1 MAKNVG
7 SLAIKIFS
15 IFLFAAVA
23 GVTLFFAYGYRYD
36 IEEMVVQKTSI
47 IDITTSVRDV
57 AVFLDGKMVG
67 ESLPYQ
73 IKGVLPGFHTVA
85 LKKEGFLPWEIRVLV
100 KEDIVTIVYNAL
112 PVPSDLDDFWVEVV
126 EFREGEGLY
135 YADDYV
141 LSFVPGEKAMNI
153 VKLFPNGNV
162 VADEISLYREDFAPY
177 DLFSEEKFLIRFEDS
192 LGVRD
197 FDLFAFVSFS
207 DREFKLFALPKG
219 TERIRVEAGS
229 KYVFFL
235 NGGNLYSVPFGRLAD
250 DGYADL
256 EEFLMA
262 GEVTQFDTDY
272 RGNVF
277 YLSSGMLYRKWYNGK
292 GENLMDECPACY
304 ENMAIH
310 VKGGVVMMVLRE
322 VEGGRKLFVVNR
334 GGLKILT
341 ADLAGYPY
349 VNGRNEII
357 YADGGGRVFVY
368 DTVKKQKLFAGRDE
382 DGFEIAGWFG
392 DDGQYLVKK
401 GEELYVYDIFG
412 VEPVKI
418 MSGFNAERS
427 MVRGRTLYTV
437 KEGKLY
443 SLYFDEAYKK

>member
-1 MAKNVG
+1 MPKNVG
-7 SLAIKIFS
+7 SLAIRIFS

-36 IEEMVVQKTSI
+36 LEERVVQKTSI
-47 IDITTSVRDV
+47 IDITSRVNEVDV
-57 AVFLDGKMVG
+57 FMDGEKVG

-73 IKGVLPGFHTVA
+73 IKGVLPGFHTVT
-85 LKKEGFLPWEIRVLV
+85 LKKEGFLPWERRVPV

-112 PVPSDLDDFWVEVV
+112 PVPTSLDDYWFEAA

-141 LSFVPGEKAMNI
+141 LSFLPGEKAMNI

-162 VADEISLYREDFAPY
+162 VSDEISLYREDFAPY
-177 DLFSEEKFLIRFEDS
+177 DLFPEEKFLIRFEDS

-235 NGGNLYSVPFGRLAD
+235 NGGNLYSVPFGSLD
-250 DGYADL
+250 EDGYEDL

-262 GEVTQFDTDY
+262 EDVAQFDTDY

-277 YLSSGMLYRKWYNGK
+277 YLSSGMLYRKWYNGD
-292 GENLMDECPACY
+292 GEALMDECPDCY

-310 VKGGVVMMVLRE
+310 VQGGVVTMVLRG
-322 VEGGRKLFVVNR
+322 VEGDRKLFVVDR

-341 ADLAGYPY
+341 TDLLGFPY

-368 DTVKKQKLFAGRDE
+368 DTEKKQKLFAGRDE

-392 DDGQYLVKK
+392 DDGHYLVKK
-401 GEELYVYDIFG
+401 GDELYMYDIFG
-412 VEPVKI
+412 VDPVKI
-418 MSGFNAERS
+418 MSGFDAERS

-443 SLYFDEAYKK
+443 SLYFDEAYTK